1 MQIYRIRHIVPLLIS
16 AILLGACSFSLAED
30 ITPPPGAVQAPAESI
45 QPAPLSGP
53 LYPLVPPNP
62 EDGRA
67 IYAEKCAPCHGA
79 SGMGDGERAAQLPN
93 PVPALGAEQ
102 VARQAAPESWYT
114 MVTQGN
120 LERFMPPFSSLSAD
134 ERWDVVAYAL
144 SLSLPPEV
152 VARGAELYQAECA
165 DCHGAGGKGDG
176 PQAASLTTVLPD
188 LIDQELLADKS
199 AADLFQVIS
208 AGAAPDMPAFTG
220 QLAEDEI
227 WALTAYLR
235 DLTFTR
241 DQGDLAVG
249 GTPDPAET
257 AALAEDG
264 AVQGTPLAAAE
275 GKTAPGTVSGSV
287 VNLSNQEPPQALE
300 VTLLGYDQMVPV
312 ITHTTSLQ
320 PDGKYIF
327 TDVEMPDGRAFLA
340 TVDYKGTI
348 YTSDIAIAQ
357 AGADTLDLPISIYE
371 STTDTSKLSADRLH
385 IFLEFVDA
393 STVRVIELYILSNP
407 TNMVMVPAGDGQP
420 TISFKLPPGAANL
433 QFQDG
438 VLGERF
444 VQTADGFGDTASIR
458 PGVGTS
464 ELLFAFEMPYDR
476 KLELVQQ
483 VPVPVNAVVV
493 LAPEDGVNVK
503 DESLV
508 DEGTRDV
515 QGAQYRLYDGGSISA
530 GAELSLTVTGR
541 PASGSPQLTT
551 GSTTNLVVGLGAF
564 GLALVV
570 AGVWLYRR
578 RRAVEPLDEEDE
590 SRMEGVPG
598 VEPNA
603 ESVESLMDAI
613 IALDDL
619 YQSGQLPESAYLERR
634 SKLKE
639 HLKDKM
645 EQGGE

>member
-1 MQIYRIRHIVPLLIS
+1 
-16 AILLGACSFSLAED
+16 
-30 ITPPPGAVQAPAESI
+30 
-45 QPAPLSGP
+45 
-53 LYPLVPPNP
+53 
-62 EDGRA
+62 
-67 IYAEKCAPCHGA
+67 
-79 SGMGDGERAAQLPN
+79 
-93 PVPALGAEQ
+93 
-102 VARQAAPESWYT
+102 
-114 MVTQGN
+114 
-120 LERFMPPFSSLSAD
+120 
-134 ERWDVVAYAL
+134 
-144 SLSLPPEV
+144 
-152 VARGAELYQAECA
+152 
-165 DCHGAGGKGDG
+165 
-176 PQAASLTTVLPD
+176 
-188 LIDQELLADKS
+188 
-199 AADLFQVIS
+199 
-208 AGAAPDMPAFTG
+208 
-220 QLAEDEI
+220 
-227 WALTAYLR
+227 
-235 DLTFTR
+235 
-241 DQGDLAVG
+241 
-249 GTPDPAET
+249 
-257 AALAEDG
+257 
-264 AVQGTPLAAAE
+264 
-275 GKTAPGTVSGSV
+275 
-287 VNLSNQEPPQALE
+287 
-300 VTLLGYDQMVPV
+300 
-312 ITHTTSLQ
+312 
-320 PDGKYIF
+320 
-327 TDVEMPDGRAFLA
+327 
-340 TVDYKGTI
+340 
-348 YTSDIAIAQ
+348 
-357 AGADTLDLPISIYE
+357 
-371 STTDTSKLSADRLH
+371 
-385 IFLEFVDA
+385 VDA